1 MSYPLTKISILIG
14 AAAMAASSHARDFRS
29 ADVHP
34 QDYPTVQAVQYFG
47 EVLKQKSQG
56 KYGVKVFGNSV
67 LGSEKETVDQVR
79 MGTLDMVRVNTGA
92 FHGKVP
98 ESMVPSFPFLFRD
111 IEHFRKTMYGQSGE
125 KILAAFEKA
134 GYVGLVLWESG
145 ARSIYAK
152 KPVRGLADVK
162 GMRIRVQQSDLWVSL
177 VQAMGAIAAPVPMA
191 EAGVALRVGL
201 VDAAE
206 NNYSTYE
213 SARHYEAAPV
223 YSETQHVMAP
233 EVLIFSKKV
242 WDGLSPEDQKIIREA
257 ARETTKRY
265 VQLWNDKEQKSKQVA
280 QAAGAKFIND
290 VRKEEFVAVMRPVWD
305 KFSQTP
311 ELKALVKEIVETK

>member
-213 SARHYEAAPV
+213 SARHYEAALV

>member
-14 AAAMAASSHARDFRS
+14 AAAMAASAHARDFRS

>member
-14 AAAMAASSHARDFRS
+14 AAAMAASAHARDFRS

-152 KPVRGLADVK
+152 RPVRGLADVK